1 MLSTQ
6 QCLPCLANTFGQLFG
21 LNISNVLGVLCRR
34 YKKQLGVQELTSG
47 GSERDLLT
55 ARWCQP
61 SLR

>member
-1 MLSTQ
+1 MSTQ
-6 QCLPCLANTFGQLFG
+6 QCCASPTLLFGQLFR
-21 LNISNVLGVLCRR
+21 LKFTNVLCCR